1 MVTRIWSMMCKQK
14 PRKQS
19 LLNLEERGELDRTAL
34 FNYLM
39 EFIEKMEPKSA
50 QKSTVVG
57 QEVTVTN

>member
-1 MVTRIWSMMCKQK
+1 MMCKQK
-14 PRKQS
+14 LRKQS
-19 LLNLEERGELDRTAL
+19 LLDLEERGELERTAL

-50 QKSTVVG
+50 QKTTVAG